1 MVKSMTGYG
10 SARGVSGELKIT
22 IELRSVNNRFLD
34 CSIRIPRVYTVLEDA
49 IKAEVQKAI
58 SRGKVDV
65 FVTIDASEANDVL
78 IKVNESVADAYVAAL
93 NALSVRYKI
102 ANDLTAVSLAR
113 MPDVLTVSKEET
125 DIETLG
131 KDICAILR
139 EALSDF
145 NRMRAVEGEKL
156 REDVL
161 SRAAE
166 IEKMVGIIEERSPE
180 TVREYREKLLKRMRE
195 ALDTVQVDEQ
205 RILTEAALFADKT
218 AVAEETVRLRSHIAQ
233 LRNMMEAREPV
244 GRKLDFLIQEFNRE
258 ANTIGSKCNNL
269 ELQHTVVSL
278 KSEIE
283 KIREQIQ
290 NIE

>member
-1 MVKSMTGYG
+1 MTGYG

-205 RILTEAALFADKT
+205 RILTEAAIFADKT

>member
-1 MVKSMTGYG
+1 MTGYG

>member
-1 MVKSMTGYG
+1 MTGYG

-131 KDICAILR
+131 KNICAILR

>member
-1 MVKSMTGYG
+1 MIKSMTGYG